1 MILGATT
8 VKAPVEEELTI
19 TRALSVLLVRMYTCI
34 GRSKS
39 FHYQSPPLLWIALL
53 WLPEMADDALP
64 PSWVTQCGLD
74 CSHHLAVVL
83 YAAETTENPCP
94 CTELKSRIETIT

>member
-1 MILGATT
+1 LQPLILGATT

-19 TRALSVLLVRMYTCI
+19 TRALSMLLVRMYTCI

-53 WLPEMADDALP
+53 WLPEMGDDALP
-64 PSWVTQCGLD
+64 PSASSNSIHNEVREDMRKT
-74 CSHHLAVVL
+74 
-83 YAAETTENPCP
+83 
-94 CTELKSRIETIT
+94 